1 MNKSDQLSHVLN
13 LLTIQTQI
21 PGCKEF
27 NNPHTKPH
35 HCCKQTN
42 RKKNIAI
49 NTSTK
54 PHDCCKQANGKN
66 SNNNNNIAKKYL
78 HKAAKPYHPCK
89 QTKSKKTFPKS
100 SCTKHTTVAKK
111 IGKNNKIAKCTCTKS
126 YHHSEQGTQ
135 LLCIFSESVPSLER
149 VNISQHPMANIRYVL
164 GESGQLVSDLR
175 CLNTFS

>member
-27 NNPHTKPH
+27 NNTHIKPH
-35 HCCKQTN
+35 HRCKQTN

-100 SCTKHTTVAKK
+100 SCTNHTTVAKK
-111 IGKNNKIAKCTCTKS
+111 QEKTTTLQNVPAPSHIITQHKEHSFCVFFAEVFHPWREWILVTNK
-126 YHHSEQGTQ
+126 
-135 LLCIFSESVPSLER
+135 
-149 VNISQHPMANIRYVL
+149 
-164 GESGQLVSDLR
+164 
-175 CLNTFS
+175 